1 MPDQRKRAA
10 GRPEPKGLGSPS
22 SKKSIEMKDKP
33 ESTTGVFEV
42 ARIRELVELMKEH
55 DLSEVDLRE
64 SRHRI
69 RICRGPK
76 AVAAPMMM
84 SAPPTAAAPAAAVS
98 ASSPV
103 AAAKAAVPEGNFA
116 YVKSPMVGTYY
127 CRPNPKSEP
136 FVKVGDTIS
145 KETVVCII
153 EAMKVFNEIP
163 AEVSGKIVEILVQDG
178 DAVEFEKPLFKIET
192 K

>member
-1 MPDQRKRAA
+1 MADQRKSAA
-10 GRPEPKGLGSPS
+10 GRPVPKILGSSPE
-22 SKKSIEMKDKP
+22 KKTTVMKDKP
-33 ESTTGVFEV
+33 ESTTGVFDV
-42 ARIRELVELMKEH
+42 VRIRELVELMKEH

-76 AVAAPMMM
+76 EVAAPVMVA
-84 SAPPTAAAPAAAVS
+84 APTAAAAPAAS
-98 ASSPV
+98 H
-103 AAAKAAVPEGNFA
+103 AAVPTAPKPAVADANA
-116 YVKSPMVGTYY
+116 VYIKSPMVGTYY

-145 KETVVCII
+145 KESIVCII

-163 AEVSGKIVEILVQDG
+163 AEVTGKIVEILVLDG